1 MKTSTLL
8 GALGALML
16 TIGAGAAPGIVG
28 LRATGTSAGGGR
40 AGTAED
46 MLALDLS
53 NAVPGVHH
61 IGLTA
66 PDPGRIEH
74 LQWTTQVAGA
84 GVLGTNAV
92 FEVVREA
99 DNTVL
104 CAATVPCDQVVGDH
118 VLVECSADLDKGEHL
133 DVRPA
138 APSACLLAPKGVL
151 VVTFFWQ

>member
-1 MKTSTLL
+1 MKTSTLVGTFGVL
-8 GALGALML
+8 VLAV
-16 TIGAGAAPGIVG
+16 GAGAAPALVG
-28 LRATGTSAGGGR
+28 AGAVGTSASGGR

-46 MLALDLS
+46 MVALDLS

-61 IGLTA
+61 VGLTA

-74 LQWTTQVAGA
+74 LQWTTQTAGA
-84 GVLGTNAV
+84 GSPGDNAV

-99 DNTVL
+99 DSSVL
-104 CAATVPCDQVVGDH
+104 CSVTVPCDQAVGGH
-118 VLVECSADLDKGEHL
+118 ALIECSAELTEGEHL

-138 APSACLLAPKGVL
+138 APSACLLLPKGVL